1 LATRHKADD
10 ITIMRGWA
18 MVLAGAPN
26 EMAAINKPH
35 RGPRSKYPSMK
46 SVDDTDLLQRLA
58 AELAAAGYDT
68 LDEQAKAL
76 GIHRSTAWTI
86 VKCKHKLGRLNI
98 TTRQKML
105 NNPHL
110 PPGVRAILQ
119 DN

>member
-1 LATRHKADD
+1 
-10 ITIMRGWA
+10 
-18 MVLAGAPN
+18 
-26 EMAAINKPH
+26 
-35 RGPRSKYPSMK
+35 MK
-46 SVDDTDLLQRLA
+46 SWDGTDLLQRLA

-86 VKCKHKLGRLNI
+86 VTCKHKLGRLNI
-98 TTRQKML
+98 KTRNKML

>member
-18 MVLAGAPN
+18 MVLAGGPN
-26 EMAAINKPH
+26 EMAAIDKPH
-35 RGPRSKYPSMK
+35 RGPRSKYPDMK
-46 SVDDTDLLQRLA
+46 SWDGTDLLQRLA

-86 VKCKHKLGRLNI
+86 VTCKHKLGRLNI
-98 TTRQKML
+98 KTRQKML

>member
-1 LATRHKADD
+1 LTPKFWQLVPGDLATRHKADD

-35 RGPRSKYPSMK
+35 QGPRSKYPSVK
-46 SVDDTDLLQRLA
+46 SVDDTDLLRRLA
-58 AELAAAGYDT
+58 A
-68 LDEQAKAL
+68 
-76 GIHRSTAWTI
+76 AWTI
-86 VKCKHKLGRLNI
+86 VTCKHKLGRLNI
-98 TTRQKML
+98 KTRQKML

>member
-1 LATRHKADD
+1 MD
-10 ITIMRGWA
+10 
-18 MVLAGAPN
+18 
-26 EMAAINKPH
+26 E
-35 RGPRSKYPSMK
+35 
-46 SVDDTDLLQRLA
+46 TDLLQRLA
-58 AELAAAGYDT
+58 AALAAGGYDT

-98 TTRQKML
+98 KTRKKML

-110 PPGVRAILQ
+110 PPAVRAILQ

>member
-1 LATRHKADD
+1 LVIAAT
-10 ITIMRGWA
+10 
-18 MVLAGAPN
+18 AGAPN

-35 RGPRSKYPSMK
+35 RGPRSKYPDMK
-46 SVDDTDLLQRLA
+46 SWDGTDLLQRLA

-86 VKCKHKLGRLNI
+86 VTCKHKLGRLNI
-98 TTRQKML
+98 KTRNKML

>member
-1 LATRHKADD
+1 
-10 ITIMRGWA
+10 MRGWA

-35 RGPRSKYPSMK
+35 QGPRSKYPSMK

-98 TTRQKML
+98 KTRQKML

-110 PPGVRAILQ
+110 PSGVRAILQ

>member
-1 LATRHKADD
+1 
-10 ITIMRGWA
+10 M
-18 MVLAGAPN
+18 
-26 EMAAINKPH
+26 
-35 RGPRSKYPSMK
+35 
-46 SVDDTDLLQRLA
+46 DDTDLLQRLA
-58 AELAAAGYDT
+58 AALAAVGYDT